1 MTDAENHSDRDLSLL
16 DAEQFMALI
25 ESEYSQ
31 QGRPL
36 DELAKQKAWN
46 RLQSRISE
54 PTATGN
60 PEQDIAKKVSAR
72 VSSVLSLAAAA
83 VMVLAL
89 VPMFS
94 SYPVSTMERSKGTDD
109 FPLVNISAFALQS
122 DGEIRSF
129 KGAQAP
135 GTTIVF
141 KVDLPR
147 PYALAL
153 AMTKGN
159 GRPEVRYRT
168 TAVEPGMGQL
178 LEADGKIY
186 GYRLESADQR
196 LTFCAIAAE
205 DERKLGQRIRLL
217 TRIWD
222 SLPKASCVLLDTL

>member
-1 MTDAENHSDRDLSLL
+1 MTDAGNHSNRDLSLL
-16 DAEQFMALI
+16 DDEQFMALI
-25 ESEYSQ
+25 ESEYHQ

-46 RLQSRISE
+46 ALQSRINDNASV
-54 PTATGN
+54 GN
-60 PEQDIAKKVSAR
+60 PEQDIAKTVSAR

-89 VPMFS
+89 VPMLS
-94 SYPVSTMERSKGTDD
+94 SYPVSTMERSKGADD

-122 DGEIRSF
+122 NGEIRGF
-129 KGAQAP
+129 RGAQAP

-147 PYALAL
+147 QYALAL
-153 AMTKGN
+153 AMTKDN

-178 LEADGKIY
+178 LQAGGTVY

-205 DERKLGQRIRLL
+205 NERKLGQRIRLL

-222 SLPKASCVLLDTL
+222 SLPKASCVQLGTL